1 MDKKKAKLDFKP
13 ITADDIERLT
23 PFFSLRSNKTCDSV
37 FLDSFLWCGL
47 PSARAG
53 QFSG

>member
-23 PFFSLRSNKTCDSV
+23 PFFSEFNAALRRQV
-37 FLDSFLWCGL
+37 
-47 PSARAG
+47 RR
-53 QFSG
+53 